1 MSAPSVVAWA
11 VVCLAAISMA
21 ATDYSGKWS
30 ADLPAKGGGIFA
42 VLQQDD
48 AKLTGSA
55 GPGETKQFPITTGKV
70 EGDHL
75 VFEVKTGGG
84 TIHFDLTGTA
94 GELRGT
100 ARILS
105 DDGHTDSA
113 NIVLKRVPQ

>member
-1 MSAPSVVAWA
+1 MSAPSVVAWV
-11 VVCLAAISMA
+11 VVCLISMA

-30 ADLPAKGGGIFA
+30 ADSPATGGGIVA
-42 VLQQDD
+42 VLQQDG

-55 GPGETKQFPITTGKV
+55 GPAEAKQFPITTGKV

-75 VFEVKTGGG
+75 VFEVKMGGG

-100 ARILS
+100 ARIFS
-105 DDGHTDSA
+105 DDGNTDSA
-113 NIVLKRVPQ
+113 NVVLKRVPG